1 MEKKSF
7 MYSRALV
14 RRNKI
19 KFQPQN
25 SNFIN
30 SLHQI
35 GLLNYFHDLLKL
47 RESIYLCTHHNLFQ
61 NGIFN
66 FAVWLPVMK
75 NLSSL
80 IIFSIIRRICWE
92 FFFRTVH
99 FLVSI
104 FLTPAQPKLIFTV
117 YYFNTR
123 ARLDLSRSFSLSS
136 FGDSKHL
143 TIINLVDTDTS
154 PHSGITRLK

>member
-35 GLLNYFHDLLKL
+35 DLFNYFHDLLKL
-47 RESIYLCTHHNLFQ
+47 RESIYLCTHNILFE

-80 IIFSIIRRICWE
+80 IIFSIIRRICRE
-92 FFFRTVH
+92 
-99 FLVSI
+99 I
-104 FLTPAQPKLIFTV
+104 FSELFI
-117 YYFNTR
+117 
-123 ARLDLSRSFSLSS
+123 S
-136 FGDSKHL
+136 
-143 TIINLVDTDTS
+143 
-154 PHSGITRLK
+154 